1 MRLAAAGLERAPT
14 FLAAWQARTVY
25 QRDADGL
32 FFIGQEV
39 DGTNQAIDPDTG
51 EAVEAITRDGFSQL
65 RPNGGVRSM
74 IGAALVQFQLSDPN
88 PATRREA
95 LDAIARDA
103 EESHLGALRASLDGE
118 DDPDILAAKQ
128 RLERILAIAFEDS
141 EALRIAAIESF
152 AGDIGLDVRAAL
164 NPLIS
169 TRTEVTAAPEPPATR
184 NVARVLEPGSEACR
198 ARMPTPS
205 SSRRAWHQPSSP
217 QTISAPR

>member
-1 MRLAAAGLERAPT
+1 LAGAWLRHVQHRDRDLRADQVELLRTGPDDPSRQSRTDRRKLAPHHWSGYRCAWRQRLERAPT

-118 DDPDILAAKQ
+118 DDPT
-128 RLERILAIAFEDS
+128 FW
-141 EALRIAAIESF
+141 
-152 AGDIGLDVRAAL
+152 
-164 NPLIS
+164 P
-169 TRTEVTAAPEPPATR
+169 
-184 NVARVLEPGSEACR
+184 
-198 ARMPTPS
+198 PS
-205 SSRRAWHQPSSP
+205 SAWNAS
-217 QTISAPR
+217 